1 MNIKD
6 EYVGVPNVQHFEKKK
21 SVMINLMS
29 EERHPGQAA

>member
-21 SVMINLMS
+21 SVNLMS